1 VLNDHDLAIF
11 LMLTTC
17 GLLVTTVTFAVAWI
31 RARERAFRAEL
42 LARNAQPGLDTD
54 SAGHMQRTIDAVALE
69 VERVGEAQRF
79 LTRLL
84 AEREAAK
91 VQPSERGRLPEAGRV
106 ITPH

>member
-1 VLNDHDLAIF
+1 VLNDHDLAAI

-17 GLLVTTVTFAVAWI
+17 GLLVTTITFAVAWI
-31 RARERAFRAEL
+31 RTRERAFRAEL
-42 LARNAQPGLDTD
+42 LARNAQQGLDSD
-54 SAGHMQRTIDAVALE
+54 STGHMQRTIDAVALE

-84 AEREAAK
+84 AERDAAK
-91 VQPSERGRLPEAGRV
+91 AQLPERGRPAEPGRV